1 MYIDTHAHLYSKQF
15 DEDIDVVINS
25 AINAKVLKIYLPN
38 IDLES
43 IKTMHLLSEK
53 HPDNCFPMMG
63 LHPCSVKD
71 DYKSVL
77 DSMKVH
83 LDQNTYYGI
92 GETGVDLYWD
102 VTFKKE
108 QIEAFEIQIEWAK
121 HYKLPIIIHSR
132 ESLDLTIEIIEKHKD
147 DDLRGIFHCFNGTVK
162 QCQRIV
168 DTNFMMGL
176 GGVVTFKKAKLDE
189 MIAYMPLDKMLLETD
204 APYLA
209 PVPYRGKR
217 NESSYIPLVAQK
229 IAEVRNLQ
237 IEVIMDRTTKNANQ
251 IFSKADN

>member
-1 MYIDTHAHLYSKQF
+1 MYIDTHAHLYLEQF

-25 AINAKVLKIYLPN
+25 AINANVLKIYLPN

-43 IKTMHLLSEK
+43 IKKMHVLAK
-53 HPDNCFPMMG
+53 NYPDNCFPMMG

-71 DYKSVL
+71 DFESVL
-77 DSMKVH
+77 DTMKGY
-83 LDQNTYYGI
+83 LDKDVYYGI

-108 QIEAFEIQIEWAK
+108 QITAFETQIEWAK

-132 ESLDLTIEIIEKHKD
+132 DSLDLTIEIIENHKG
-147 DDLRGIFHCFNGTVK
+147 DDLTGIFHCFNGTAE
-162 QCQRIV
+162 QCRRIV

-176 GGVVTFKKAKLDE
+176 GGVTTFKKANLDE
-189 MIAYMPLDKMLLETD
+189 MIQYMPMDLMLLETD

-209 PVPYRGKR
+209 PTPFRGKR
-217 NESSYIPLVAQK
+217 NESSYIPLIAKKVAEAK
-229 IAEVRNLQ
+229 NIDISE
-237 IEVIMDRTTKNANQ
+237 IMNVTTANANR